1 MNGRNL
7 NAKVSHQ
14 QLIAGAGIT
23 QFVGFT
29 GFDADATACRKV
41 VFNTVNRDGS
51 MTGLDKEHFQHI
63 GVGMG
68 RGNFTGREGRL
79 REIGQRGQFAVA
91 DQRLLANAG
100 VVADRSDGGL
110 GEGGKFHTLTCRYKN
125 WKIFHLANH
134 PG

>member
-29 GFDADATACRKV
+29 GFDADATARWKV
-41 VFNTVNRDGS
+41 VFNAVNRDGS
-51 MTGLDKEHFQHI
+51 VTRLDKEHFQHVR
-63 GVGMG
+63 VGMG
-68 RGNFTGREGRL
+68 RSNFTGWESGL

-110 GEGGKFHTLTCRYKN
+110 GEGGKFHTLTCRYKS
-125 WKIFHLANH
+125 
-134 PG
+134 